1 MVEEGKLLIA
11 AGYFDL
17 RSGAVTLL
25 DLPQV

>member
-17 RSGAVTLL
+17 RNGAVTLL
-25 DLPQV
+25 DQPQV